1 MGVKSEERE
10 KITEILAELNKQ
22 DWLDSH
28 FLCILISSVHQEGGG
43 GGRGWDVFCQYY
55 LVSEVL
61 GMDRFKN
68 DNENIWH

>member
-1 MGVKSEERE
+1 MGDKSEERE

-28 FLCILISSVHQEGGG
+28 FLCILISSVYQEAG
-43 GGRGWDVFCQYY
+43 GWDVFCQYF

-61 GMDRFKN
+61 GMYRFKD